1 MALLEQEITLDELP
15 ESGGYDLLPA
25 GWYTASITETDV
37 KDTKDGRGKYI
48 KVRYDITGPTHQGRV
63 VFGNLNIQN
72 PSSEA
77 ERIGRQQ
84 FGDLLRAIGITRIR
98 DTDELLGG
106 HVQIKVGIKED
117 KTGQYE
123 PQNDIRGFKPL
134 EGGATMLKQEPKAAA
149 AAAPAQAAVK
159 SSNAPWLKN
168 K

>member
-84 FGDLLRAIGITRIR
+84 FGDLLRSLGMDRIQ
-98 DTDELLGG
+98 DTDQLVGG
-106 HVQIKVGIKED
+106 ALQVKVGIRKD

-123 PQNDIRGFKPL
+123 DQNDIRGFKAP
-134 EGGATMLKQEPKAAA
+134 ESGGTIIQQAPKMTKTATAPAVKAAT
-149 AAAPAQAAVK
+149 P
-159 SSNAPWLKN
+159 PWK

>member
-84 FGDLLRAIGITRIR
+84 FGDLLRSLGMDRIQ
-98 DTDELLGG
+98 DTDQLVGG
-106 HVQIKVGIKED
+106 NVQVKVGIRKD

-123 PQNDIRGFKPL
+123 DQNDIRGFKAP
-134 EGGATMLKQEPKAAA
+134 ESGGTIIQQAPKMTKTATAPAVKAAT
-149 AAAPAQAAVK
+149 P
-159 SSNAPWLKN
+159 PWK

>member
-84 FGDLLRAIGITRIR
+84 FGDLLRSLGMDRIQ
-98 DTDELLGG
+98 DTDQLVGG
-106 HVQIKVGIKED
+106 ALQVKVGVRKD

-123 PQNDIRGFKPL
+123 DQNDIRGFKAL
-134 EGGATMLKQEPKAAA
+134 EGGTILPQAPKATKPTTAT
-149 AAAPAQAAVK
+149 APAVKAATP
-159 SSNAPWLKN
+159 PWK

>member
-1 MALLEQEITLDELP
+1 MALLEQEITLEELP

-25 GWYTASITETDV
+25 GWYNATITKSEL
-37 KDTKDGRGKYI
+37 KSTKNSDGQYI
-48 KVRYDITGPTHQGRV
+48 KLRCDVSGPTHQGRV

-72 PSSEA
+72 RSADA

-106 HVQIKVGIKED
+106 HVQIKVGVKED

-134 EGGATMLKQEPKAAA
+134 EGGATMLKQEPKAAV
-149 AAAPAQAAVK
+149 AAAPAQAAAK

>member
-84 FGDLLRAIGITRIR
+84 FGDLLRSLGMDRIQ
-98 DTDELLGG
+98 DTDQLVGG
-106 HVQIKVGIKED
+106 ALQVKVAVRKD

-123 PQNDIRGFKPL
+123 DQNDIRGFKAL
-134 EGGATMLKQEPKAAA
+134 EGGTILPQALKATKPATATAPAVKAAT
-149 AAAPAQAAVK
+149 P
-159 SSNAPWLKN
+159 PWK

>member
-84 FGDLLRAIGITRIR
+84 FGDLLRSLGMDRIQ
-98 DTDELLGG
+98 DTDQLVGG
-106 HVQIKVGIKED
+106 ALQVKVGVRKD

-123 PQNDIRGFKPL
+123 DQNDIRGFKAL
-134 EGGATMLKQEPKAAA
+134 EGGTILQQTPKAAKPA
-149 AAAPAQAAVK
+149 TAPAVKAATP
-159 SSNAPWLKN
+159 PWK

>member
-25 GWYTASITETDV
+25 GWYTATITETDV

-84 FGDLLRAIGITRIR
+84 FGDLLRSLGMDRIQ
-98 DTDELLGG
+98 DTDQLVGG
-106 HVQIKVGIKED
+106 ALQVKVGVRKD

-123 PQNDIRGFKPL
+123 DQNDIRGFKAL
-134 EGGATMLKQEPKAAA
+134 EGGTILPQAPKATKPATA
-149 AAAPAQAAVK
+149 TAPAVKAATP
-159 SSNAPWLKN
+159 PWAK